1 MSFLLTP
8 VQARVLGSLTE
19 KESTTPEYYPL
30 SLNALVNACNQRSN
44 RDPVM
49 NLEEEEVRRALYELE
64 QLGLAGPARGGG
76 SRVTKF
82 EHWLGEAFNF
92 TRAEHALLC
101 VLLLRGAQTAGELR
115 VRTERMHRFEEI
127 GDVTAALQKLIERN
141 PPLAAILPREPGTK
155 EARFIELLSAE
166 RHRAS
171 EARQEAEP
179 PAVSNNETMLRI
191 SRIEQV
197 LEEVQAELAS
207 LREKIE
213 TAFK

>member
-8 VQARVLGSLTE
+8 AQARVLGSLME
-19 KESTTPEYYPL
+19 KETTTPEYYPL

-49 NLEEEEVRRALYELE
+49 NLEEEDVRRALYDLE
-64 QLGLAGPARGGG
+64 QLGLAGPAREVG

-92 TRAEHALLC
+92 TRAEHALVC
-101 VLLLRGAQTAGELR
+101 VLLLRGPQTAGELR
-115 VRTERMHRFEEI
+115 VRTERMHRFEEL
-127 GDVTAALQKLIERN
+127 GHVTTALQKLIERD
-141 PPLAAILPREPGTK
+141 PSLAALLPREPGTK
-155 EARFIELLSAE
+155 EARYIELLSAE
-166 RHRAS
+166 RHGTPEAS
-171 EARQEAEP
+171 QDADP
-179 PAVSNNETMLRI
+179 PAESTNETMLRI
-191 SRIEQV
+191 DRIEKV

-213 TAFK
+213 AAFK